1 MKDSAEALEKIII
14 SYAPLLKQVAEE
26 DFVLKLA
33 PAKWSKKEILG
44 HLVDSIQNNI
54 RRFIVAQYEEQ
65 PHIVYAQDYW
75 VASAG
80 YQYYDTNDLIALWIL
95 LNRHACVILK
105 NIPDEFGKKEC
116 LTEAPHSIEW
126 LAEDY
131 NKHLLHHLHQIL
143 NLESIPY
150 P

>member
-1 MKDSAEALEKIII
+1 M
-14 SYAPLLKQVAEE
+14 LKQLTEE
-26 DFVLKLA
+26 DFVLKPA
-33 PAKWSKKEILG
+33 PGKWSKKEILG
-44 HLVDSIQNNI
+44 HLVDSIQNNT

-75 VASAG
+75 VTSAG
-80 YQYYDTNDLIALWIL
+80 YQQYNTNDLIALWTL
-95 LNRHACVILK
+95 MNKHACVILK
-105 NIPDEFGKKEC
+105 NMPNGWEKKEC
-116 LTEAPHSIEW
+116 LTGTLHSIEW

-143 NLESIPY
+143 NLEPIAY